1 MNAEIC
7 FKKSL
12 IRAAYYYKRIS
23 YKYTKLFHSRAKPQ
37 HDYREL
43 LIYLL
48 FIQSDEYSKQ
58 EDFLAGNGWFF
69 KFKVGHGEHFF
80 TAKVTKG

>member
-1 MNAEIC
+1 MSE
-7 FKKSL
+7 F
-12 IRAAYYYKRIS
+12 RIS
-23 YKYTKLFHSRAKPQ
+23 TQNYSIHEQSLK

>member
-1 MNAEIC
+1 MTIANVSPI
-7 FKKSL
+7 
-12 IRAAYYYKRIS
+12 Y
-23 YKYTKLFHSRAKPQ
+23 
-37 HDYREL
+37 EL

-58 EDFLAGNGWFF
+58 EDFRAGNGWFF